1 MVYMFLAD
9 GFETVEALCPLDLMR
24 RAGIDVTTVS
34 INKTT
39 AVKSAQ
45 NIIVEADITTKQLS
59 SPENLIMDLE
69 AVVLP
74 GGMPGALNLDND
86 PTVDLFVNA
95 AAITG
100 KYIAAICAAP
110 FILGKRGILEGKKAI
125 CYPGFEDQL
134 EGAEIV
140 NDGKVVCDRNII
152 TGKAMGVSHE
162 FGLQLVKALRGY
174 SESERIRDSI
184 YFE

>member
-1 MVYMFLAD
+1 MVLMFLAD

-24 RAGIDVTTVS
+24 RAGIDVKTVS
-34 INKTT
+34 INKTVE
-39 AVKSAQ
+39 VKSAQ
-45 NIIVEADITTKQLS
+45 NIVVQADITAKQLGA
-59 SPENLIMDLE
+59 PENVIMDLE

-74 GGMPGALNLDND
+74 GGMPGALNLDSD
-86 PTVDLFVNA
+86 PTVDLYVNA

-110 FILGKRGILEGKKAI
+110 FILGKRGILEGRKAI
-125 CYPGFEDQL
+125 CYPGFEDKL
-134 EGAEIV
+134 EGADIV
-140 NDGKVVCDRNII
+140 TDSGVVCDKNII

-174 SESERIRDSI
+174 GESERIRNSI